1 MENKDFK
8 DKIQI
13 LKEAN
18 DKIFN
23 HNIEKTEIG
32 NNLIFIYTQ
41 PKVGSTSLVSSL
53 RLAAADKYNIIHLHD
68 ETTLK
73 ILTRIENLTV
83 NEIIAYNAS
92 IGKNIYVIDVY
103 RTPIER
109 KMSVFFEEISS
120 FHFNNSE
127 ENVNTYDTKKVIKRF
142 NDIFQHL
149 ATTDNYTEKYNITLP
164 ETFDYNNK
172 YIHQKING
180 INYIKLR
187 LKDSQYWGTILSKIF
202 GREIIMVNDYE
213 TNDKK
218 IADIYC
224 RFKEDYKIP
233 LNYYEDIKTCKFLN
247 YYYSEEERNEYLNFW
262 NQKICETHVSFT
274 KSEYDLYIKICLEN
288 QIYNFI
294 QLEHY
299 IDNGC
304 LCNLCF
310 NKRKELFTKAKSGIK
325 ISEKIIHN
333 SVLNE
338 YIDTIKT
345 NITNRV
351 TIYNETKRKII
362 QATNKL
368 NKNVINKNSKLNN
381 KMSNKLNP
389 NVMINII
396 NNKK

>member
-1 MENKDFK
+1 METKDFK

-23 HNIEKTEIG
+23 HNIDKTEIG

-53 RLAAADKYNIIHLHD
+53 RLAAADKFNIIHLHD

-73 ILTRIENLTV
+73 ILTGIENLTV
-83 NEIIAYNAS
+83 NEIINYNAS

-127 ENVNTYDTKKVIKRF
+127 ENVNTYDIKKVIKRF
-142 NDIFQHL
+142 NDIFHNL
-149 ATTDNYTEKYNITLP
+149 ATTDNYMEKYNITIP
-164 ETFDYNNK
+164 ETFDYNKK

-202 GREIIMVNDYE
+202 EREIIMVNDYE

-218 IADIYC
+218 IADLYR
-224 RFKEDYKIP
+224 RFKENYKLP

-247 YYYSEEERNEYLNFW
+247 YYYSEEERNEYLNLW
-262 NQKICETHVSFT
+262 NTKTCENYVSFT

-325 ISEKIIHN
+325 ITEKIIHN
-333 SVLNE
+333 AVVNE
-338 YIDTIKT
+338 FVDTVKT
-345 NITNRV
+345 NITNRL

-362 QATNKL
+362 QTANKL

-389 NVMINII
+389 NVMVNII
-396 NNKK
+396 KNKK

>member
-1 MENKDFK
+1 MDAKDFK
-8 DKIQI
+8 DKNQI

-18 DKIFN
+18 NRIFN
-23 HNIEKTEIG
+23 HNIAKSEIG

-53 RLAAADKYNIIHLHD
+53 RISAAEKFNIIHLHD

-73 ILTRIENLTV
+73 VLTGIENLTV
-83 NEIIAYNAS
+83 NEIINYNAS
-92 IGKNIYVIDVY
+92 IGKNVYVIDVY

-120 FHFNNSE
+120 FHFNNVE
-127 ENVNTYDTKKVIKRF
+127 ENVNNYDTKKVIKRF
-142 NDIFQHL
+142 NDVFQNV
-149 ATTDNYTEKYNITLP
+149 ATTDNYMEKYDITLP

-187 LKDSQYWGTILSKIF
+187 LKDSHCWGTILSKIF
-202 GREIIMVNDYE
+202 EREIIMVNDYE

-218 IADIYC
+218 IAQLY
-224 RFKEDYKIP
+224 RKFKEEYKIP
-233 LNYYEDIKTCKFLN
+233 LNYYEDIKKCKFLN
-247 YYYSEEERNEYLNFW
+247 YYYSEEERNEYLNLW
-262 NQKICETHVSFT
+262 NQKTTENHVSFT

-310 NKRKELFTKAKSGIK
+310 NKRKELFIKAKSGIK
-325 ISEKIIHN
+325 INEKIIHN
-333 SVLNE
+333 SVVND
-338 YIDTIKT
+338 YVDTIKT
-345 NITNRV
+345 NMTNRV
-351 TIYNETKRKII
+351 NLYNEAKIKLI
-362 QATNKL
+362 QAANKL
-368 NKNVINKNSKLNN
+368 NKNVIKKNNKLNN

-396 NNKK
+396 KNKK

>member
-1 MENKDFK
+1 METKDFK
-8 DKIQI
+8 DKNQI

-23 HNIEKTEIG
+23 HNIDKTEIG

-53 RLAAADKYNIIHLHD
+53 RLAAADKFNIIHLHD

-73 ILTRIENLTV
+73 ILTGIENLTV
-83 NEIIAYNAS
+83 NEIINYNAS

-127 ENVNTYDTKKVIKRF
+127 ENVNTYDIKKVIKRF
-142 NDIFQHL
+142 NDIFHNL
-149 ATTDNYTEKYNITLP
+149 ATTDNYMEKYNITIP
-164 ETFDYNNK
+164 ETFDYNKK

-202 GREIIMVNDYE
+202 EREIIMVNDYE

-218 IADIYC
+218 IADIYR
-224 RFKEDYKIP
+224 RFKEKYKLP

-247 YYYSEEERNEYLNFW
+247 YYYSEEERNEYLNLW
-262 NQKICETHVSFT
+262 NTKTCENYVSFT

-304 LCNLCF
+304 YCKCCTEERKKIFYRAKKGEKKFKKMVHIDVILEKQQTIK
-310 NKRKELFTKAKSGIK
+310 NKL
-325 ISEKIIHN
+325 ISE
-333 SVLNE
+333 
-338 YIDTIKT
+338 
-345 NITNRV
+345 ITNKNLSSQV
-351 TIYNETKRKII
+351 GKKFKPKQFKI
-362 QATNKL
+362 KPY
-368 NKNVINKNSKLNN
+368 K
-381 KMSNKLNP
+381 
-389 NVMINII
+389 
-396 NNKK
+396 

>member
-1 MENKDFK
+1 METKDFK

-23 HNIEKTEIG
+23 HNIDKTEIG

-53 RLAAADKYNIIHLHD
+53 RLAAADKFNIIHLHD

-73 ILTRIENLTV
+73 ILTGIENLTV
-83 NEIIAYNAS
+83 NEIINYNAS

-127 ENVNTYDTKKVIKRF
+127 ENVNTYDTTKVIKRF

-149 ATTDNYTEKYNITLP
+149 ATTDNYMEKYNITIP
-164 ETFDYNNK
+164 ETFDYNKK

-202 GREIIMVNDYE
+202 EREIIMVNDYE

-218 IADIYC
+218 IADIYR
-224 RFKEDYKIP
+224 RFKENYKLP

-247 YYYSEEERNEYLNFW
+247 YYYSEEERNEYLNLW
-262 NQKICETHVSFT
+262 NTKTCENYVSFT

-325 ISEKIIHN
+325 ITEKIIHN
-333 SVLNE
+333 AVVNE
-338 YIDTIKT
+338 FVDTIKT
-345 NITNRV
+345 NITNRL

-362 QATNKL
+362 QTANKL

-389 NVMINII
+389 NVMVNII
-396 NNKK
+396 KNKK

>member
-1 MENKDFK
+1 METKDFK

-23 HNIEKTEIG
+23 HNIDKTEIG

-53 RLAAADKYNIIHLHD
+53 RLAAADKFNIIHLHD

-73 ILTRIENLTV
+73 ILTGIENLTV
-83 NEIIAYNAS
+83 NEIINYNAS

-127 ENVNTYDTKKVIKRF
+127 ENVNTYDIKKVIKRF
-142 NDIFQHL
+142 NDIFHHL
-149 ATTDNYTEKYNITLP
+149 ATTDNYMEKYNITIP
-164 ETFDYNNK
+164 ETFDYNKK

-187 LKDSQYWGTILSKIF
+187 LKDSQYWSSILSKIF
-202 GREIIMVNDYE
+202 EREIIMVYDYE
-213 TNDKK
+213 TNYKK
-218 IADIYC
+218 IADLYR
-224 RFKEDYKIP
+224 RFKENYKLP

-247 YYYSEEERNEYLNFW
+247 YYYSEQERNEYLNLW
-262 NQKICETHVSFT
+262 NTKTCENHVSFT

-325 ISEKIIHN
+325 IREKIIHN
-333 SVLNE
+333 AVVNE
-338 YIDTIKT
+338 FVDTVKT

-351 TIYNETKRKII
+351 SIYNEMKLKLI
-362 QATNKL
+362 QESNNL
-368 NKNVINKNSKLNN
+368 NKNVIKRNSKLNN
-381 KMSNKLNP
+381 KISNKLNP
-389 NVMINII
+389 NVMVNII
-396 NNKK
+396 KNKK

>member
-1 MENKDFK
+1 METKDFK

-23 HNIEKTEIG
+23 HNIDKTEIG

-53 RLAAADKYNIIHLHD
+53 RLAAADKFNIIHLHD

-73 ILTRIENLTV
+73 ILTGIENLTV
-83 NEIIAYNAS
+83 NEIINYNAS

-127 ENVNTYDTKKVIKRF
+127 ENLNTYDIKKVIKRF

-149 ATTDNYTEKYNITLP
+149 ATTDNYIEKYNITIP
-164 ETFDYNNK
+164 ETFDYNKK

-202 GREIIMVNDYE
+202 EREIIMVNDYE

-218 IADIYC
+218 IADIYR
-224 RFKEDYKIP
+224 RFKEKYKLP

-247 YYYSEEERNEYLNFW
+247 YYYSEEERNEYLNLW
-262 NQKICETHVSFT
+262 NTKTCENYVSFT

-325 ISEKIIHN
+325 ITEKIIHN
-333 SVLNE
+333 AVVNE
-338 YIDTIKT
+338 FVDTVKT
-345 NITNRV
+345 NITNRL

-362 QATNKL
+362 QTANKL

-389 NVMINII
+389 NVMVNII
-396 NNKK
+396 KNKK

>member
-1 MENKDFK
+1 METKDFK

-23 HNIEKTEIG
+23 HNIDKTEIG

-53 RLAAADKYNIIHLHD
+53 RLAAADKFNIIHLHD

-73 ILTRIENLTV
+73 ILTGIENLTV
-83 NEIIAYNAS
+83 NEIINYNAS

-127 ENVNTYDTKKVIKRF
+127 ENVNTYDIKKVIKRF
-142 NDIFQHL
+142 NDIFHNL
-149 ATTDNYTEKYNITLP
+149 ATTDNYMEKYNITIP
-164 ETFDYNNK
+164 ETFDYNKK

-202 GREIIMVNDYE
+202 EREIIMVNDYE

-218 IADIYC
+218 IADIYR
-224 RFKEDYKIP
+224 RFKENYKLP

-247 YYYSEEERNEYLNFW
+247 YYYSEHERNEYLNLW
-262 NQKICETHVSFT
+262 NTKTCENHVSFT

-325 ISEKIIHN
+325 ITEKIIHN
-333 SVLNE
+333 AVVNE
-338 YIDTIKT
+338 FVDTVKT
-345 NITNRV
+345 NITNRL

-362 QATNKL
+362 QTANKL

-389 NVMINII
+389 NVMVNII
-396 NNKK
+396 KNKK